1 MSLMEALR
9 EPIRDPE
16 TRQRFEETME
26 LFGVAV
32 QIMRQN
38 IRRRNPEL
46 TEDEVDE
53 RLQDWLLDRTG
64 DHDSPTFRRSRRWR
78 HLMQP

>member
-1 MSLMEALR
+1 MEALR

-16 TRQRFEETME
+16 TTRRFEETME
-26 LFGVAV
+26 LFETAV

-53 RLQDWLLDRTG
+53 RLQEWLLDRTG
-64 DHDSPTFRRSRRWR
+64 DHESPTFRRSHRWR